1 MRRLFVLGLALAWSL
16 PAAGAPPAAGSP
28 GVIAALE
35 RAPWALVAV
44 FEAPRPL
51 DGEAYVAL
59 ARVERTLMGQ
69 TRERVEVVWEER
81 ARQRPVRFAAGDRV
95 LLALEPLPGHSVW
108 RQRIPDAEQRARSLY
123 VALEG
128 EAFARA
134 PSAGAVLELEHYLR
148 LPPDLRERATGVG
161 YLAALA
167 EGAEPPIAAS
177 ALERLAAVPD
187 LDAQLDPGAAAS
199 LVRALLRDDDDGAL
213 RERTLAL
220 VGSGPLRALR
230 PLLIVLAAREPLAPA
245 AVFDALGRVD
255 GALPSEQALRL
266 LAVSDADDHRRAGAR
281 YASGA
286 AVQRLPAVLKSDAA
300 PKVRAAAVTRWL
312 EVEGVGGADRASP
325 ALRDSDAEVRN
336 VALMALAQLGP
347 DAVPVLRAA
356 IETAPP
362 EVARSA
368 VAALTVAGGPAS
380 TSVLRQLADTHPDE
394 GVRMLAGA
402 ALGRPM
408 GHRD

>member
-1 MRRLFVLGLALAWSL
+1 MRRFSVLGLALAWSL
-16 PAAGAPPAAGSP
+16 PAAGTQPAAG
-28 GVIAALE
+28 GTGLVMALE
-35 RAPWALVAV
+35 QSPYALVAV
-44 FEAPRPL
+44 FEAPRAL
-51 DGEAYVAL
+51 DGEAYVAM
-59 ARVERTLMGQ
+59 ARVEQTLTGQ
-69 TRERVEVVWEER
+69 THERVEVVWEER

-95 LLALEPLPGHSVW
+95 LLALEPLPGHSIW

-123 VALEG
+123 VAQEG
-128 EAFARA
+128 AAFARA
-134 PSAGAVLELEHYLR
+134 PSAGALLELEHYLR

-167 EGAEPPIAAS
+167 EGAEPPIAIS
-177 ALERLAAVPD
+177 ALERLSAVSG
-187 LDAQLDPGAAAS
+187 LDVQLDYAAS
-199 LVRALLRDDDDGAL
+199 ANLVRTLLRDDEDGAV
-213 RERTLAL
+213 RERALAL

-245 AVFDALGRVD
+245 AIFEALGRID

-266 LAVSDADDHRRAGAR
+266 LASGEAPERRAGAR

-286 AVQRLPAVLKSDAA
+286 AVQRLPTVLRSDPVAAV
-300 PKVRAAAVTRWL
+300 RGAAATRWL

-325 ALRDSDAEVRN
+325 ALRDSDAQVRN
-336 VALMALAQLGP
+336 DTVMALGRLGP

-362 EVARSA
+362 DVARSA

-380 TSVLRQLADTHPDE
+380 KTALREIADTHPDE

-402 ALGRPM
+402 AIGRPI